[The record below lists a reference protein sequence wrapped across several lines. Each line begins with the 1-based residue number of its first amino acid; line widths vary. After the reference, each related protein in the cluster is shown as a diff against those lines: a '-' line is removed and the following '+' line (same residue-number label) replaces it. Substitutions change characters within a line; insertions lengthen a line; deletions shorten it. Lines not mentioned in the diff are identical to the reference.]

1 MSWQSL
7 IIIGSGAF
15 IGAILRVKSIE
26 FINSHFVYSI
36 PLGVIFV
43 NISGSLIAG
52 GLLAS
57 LSHFDNYHLKSF
69 LMTGLLG
76 AFTTYS
82 TFAIESIVLIHQIKL
97 FAIYTLSSV
106 IGSILFAF
114 IGYKTMLFILI
125 KNQ

>member
-1 MSWQSL
+1 MSWQNL

-26 FINSHFVYSI
+26 FINSHFLYSI
-36 PLGVIFV
+36 PLGVVFV
-43 NISGSLIAG
+43 NIIGSLIAG
-52 GLLAS
+52 GLLAFFS
-57 LSHFDNYHLKSF
+57 YFDDYHLKSF

-82 TFAIESIVLIHQIKL
+82 TFAIESILLINQMKL
-97 FAIYTLSSV
+97 FAIYTLSSI

-114 IGYKTMLFILI
+114 IGYKTMLFILMR
-125 KNQ
+125 N

>member
-7 IIIGSGAF
+7 ITIGSGAF

-26 FINSHFVYSI
+26 FINSHLSYGI
-36 PLGVIFV
+36 PLGVVFV
-43 NISGSLIAG
+43 NVFGSLIAG
-52 GLLAS
+52 GLIAF
-57 LSHFDNYHLKSF
+57 LSHFDNYNLRSF

-82 TFAIESIVLIHQIKL
+82 TFAIESILLINQIKF

-114 IGYKTMLFILI
+114 IGYKTIIFTL
-125 KNQ
+125 K

>member
-26 FINSHFVYSI
+26 FINAHFIYSI

-43 NISGSLIAG
+43 NVIGSLIAG

-57 LSHFDNYHLKSF
+57 FAHFDDYHLKSF
-69 LMTGLLG
+69 LMTGILG

-82 TFAIESIVLIHQIKL
+82 TFAIESILLINNIKL

-114 IGYKTMLFILI
+114 IGYKTILFLLI